1 MTDLATALTAALIAG
16 LLGSAHCLGMCAGI
30 SGLFAM
36 HSSASGLRAQLPLAI
51 TYNLG
56 RLLSYAILGYAVAA
70 LGSRFVDVIPALA
83 GPVRLIAGAV
93 IILIGLQIAFD
104 LRLLA
109 FLERMG
115 GAVWE
120 RISPVSRRLL
130 PVNNVPRAL
139 ALGLMWGLLPCG
151 LVYSVLLVAAASGE
165 AASGAFV
172 MLAFGVGTTP
182 AMLLTGLG
190 AARLSLLMQQKRT
203 RLGAGLLIVVLG
215 IVTLAMP
222 VFKIFSA
229 DEHQRHGAALTHP
242 DHRQVVPVPV
252 PLAPQPA
259 ILCNPAA
266 TERHRRVVSS

>member
-1 MTDLATALTAALIAG
+1 MMTDLVAALLAALLTG

-36 HSSASGLRAQLPLAI
+36 HSTAAGLKAQLPLAI

-56 RLLSYAILGYAVAA
+56 RLLSYTILGYAVAA
-70 LGSRFVDVIPALA
+70 VGSRFVDVIPKLA

-104 LRLLA
+104 LRPLA

-120 RISPVSRRLL
+120 RVSPVSRRLL
-130 PVNNVPRAL
+130 PVTNVPRAL
-139 ALGLMWGLLPCG
+139 GLGLLWGLLPCG
-151 LVYSVLLVAAASGE
+151 LVYSVLLVAASSGE
-165 AASGAFV
+165 AVNGALV

-190 AARLSLLMQQKRT
+190 AARLSQLMQQKRT
-203 RLGAGLLIVVLG
+203 RLGAGLLIVILGVL
-215 IVTLAMP
+215 TLAMP
-222 VFKIFSA
+222 VLSA
-229 DEHQRHGAALTHP
+229 FASGGHQH
-242 DHRQVVPVPV
+242 
-252 PLAPQPA
+252 
-259 ILCNPAA
+259 
-266 TERHRRVVSS
+266 